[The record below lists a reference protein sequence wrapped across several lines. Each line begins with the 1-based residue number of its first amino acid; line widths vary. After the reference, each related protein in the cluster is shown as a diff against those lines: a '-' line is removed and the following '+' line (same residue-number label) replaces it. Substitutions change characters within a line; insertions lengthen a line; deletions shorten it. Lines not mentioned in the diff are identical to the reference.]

1 MSYGDIDNISAE
13 LGLAEW
19 VVSKCQ
25 YWRDHYE
32 TNYAEKHDEYYRL
45 FRGIWSS
52 EDRMRDSERSRIVAP
67 ALQQAVES
75 NVAEIE
81 TATFATGKI
90 FDIQDDLGDQNPQ
103 DMVLL
108 RKKLHEDF
116 DKAQIRARIGEVL
129 INCAVY
135 GTGIAEVV
143 LEEVEEAVPSTRP
156 LMDGDLQEFGVQK
169 RKRPMVKLNPVQ
181 PRNFLIDP
189 CATTVDDAMG
199 CAIEEF
205 VSTHTVELLQEQG
218 VYRDVMLETSAPDDD
233 LEADPNLY
241 NVNMERVR
249 LLKYYGLVPRQM
261 LIDEGVDEDEMP
273 DDSMYVEA
281 CVVIANQGQILK
293 AIANPY
299 MMQDRP
305 IVAFPW
311 DIVPSRF
318 YGRGVCEKGYMSQKA
333 LDAEM
338 RARIDALALTTH
350 PMMAVDATRV
360 PRGSKLD
367 VRPGRMLLTNGN
379 PKDSLLPFNFG
390 QIGQITFAQASA
402 LQNMVQQ
409 ATGAVDGAALASRS
423 QSESTAAGV
432 SMSLGAVMKRQ
443 KRTLVNFQDTF
454 LKPFISK
461 AAHRYMQFDPDNYP
475 IGDFKFT
482 VLSSLGIVAREY
494 EVGQLSQLMQVIPKD
509 SPAFAAIT
517 TAIVEHLS
525 VSNREEIIAAV
536 QQGSQPNPQAQQ
548 AAEQQAQLQLAV
560 AQGQAQ
566 LLNAQAA
573 ESSSRAQKYA
583 EEARLYPQEL
593 ALKYS
598 DNNNDGKVDDDF
610 EKRVRI
616 ADLMLREK
624 NMNMQEQRAREQSNQ
639 AAEQELRRQLN
650 RTN

>member
-1 MSYGDIDNISAE
+1 
-13 LGLAEW
+13 
-19 VVSKCQ
+19 
-25 YWRDHYE
+25 
-32 TNYAEKHDEYYRL
+32 
-45 FRGIWSS
+45 
-52 EDRMRDSERSRIVAP
+52 
-67 ALQQAVES
+67 
-75 NVAEIE
+75 
-81 TATFATGKI
+81 
-90 FDIQDDLGDQNPQ
+90 
-103 DMVLL
+103 
-108 RKKLHEDF
+108 
-116 DKAQIRARIGEVL
+116 
-129 INCAVY
+129 
-135 GTGIAEVV
+135 
-143 LEEVEEAVPSTRP
+143 
-156 LMDGDLQEFGVQK
+156 
-169 RKRPMVKLNPVQ
+169 
-181 PRNFLIDP
+181 LIDP

-650 RTN
+650 RPN

>member
-1 MSYGDIDNISAE
+1 MSYGDIDDISAE

-81 TATFATGKI
+81 TATFASGKI

-650 RTN
+650 RPN

>member
-81 TATFATGKI
+81 TATFASGKI

-650 RTN
+650 RPN

>member
-1 MSYGDIDNISAE
+1 MSYGDIDDISAE

-81 TATFATGKI
+81 TATFASGKI

-517 TAIVEHLS
+517 KAIVEHLS

-650 RTN
+650 RPN

>member
-650 RTN
+650 RPN

>member
-1 MSYGDIDNISAE
+1 MSYGDIDSISAE

-81 TATFATGKI
+81 TATFASGKI

-273 DDSMYVEA
+273 DDSIYVEA

-650 RTN
+650 RPN

>member
-1 MSYGDIDNISAE
+1 MSYGDIDDISAE

-81 TATFATGKI
+81 TATFASGKI

-583 EEARLYPQEL
+583 EETRLYPQEL

-650 RTN
+650 RPN

>member
-616 ADLMLREK
+616 ADLMLLEK

-650 RTN
+650 RPN

>member
-1 MSYGDIDNISAE
+1 
-13 LGLAEW
+13 
-19 VVSKCQ
+19 
-25 YWRDHYE
+25 
-32 TNYAEKHDEYYRL
+32 
-45 FRGIWSS
+45 
-52 EDRMRDSERSRIVAP
+52 
-67 ALQQAVES
+67 
-75 NVAEIE
+75 
-81 TATFATGKI
+81 
-90 FDIQDDLGDQNPQ
+90 
-103 DMVLL
+103 
-108 RKKLHEDF
+108 
-116 DKAQIRARIGEVL
+116 
-129 INCAVY
+129 
-135 GTGIAEVV
+135 
-143 LEEVEEAVPSTRP
+143 
-156 LMDGDLQEFGVQK
+156 
-169 RKRPMVKLNPVQ
+169 
-181 PRNFLIDP
+181 
-189 CATTVDDAMG
+189 
-199 CAIEEF
+199 
-205 VSTHTVELLQEQG
+205 
-218 VYRDVMLETSAPDDD
+218 
-233 LEADPNLY
+233 
-241 NVNMERVR
+241 
-249 LLKYYGLVPRQM
+249 
-261 LIDEGVDEDEMP
+261 
-273 DDSMYVEA
+273 
-281 CVVIANQGQILK
+281 
-293 AIANPY
+293 
-299 MMQDRP
+299 
-305 IVAFPW
+305 
-311 DIVPSRF
+311 
-318 YGRGVCEKGYMSQKA
+318 
-333 LDAEM
+333 
-338 RARIDALALTTH
+338 
-350 PMMAVDATRV
+350 
-360 PRGSKLD
+360 
-367 VRPGRMLLTNGN
+367 
-379 PKDSLLPFNFG
+379 
-390 QIGQITFAQASA
+390 
-402 LQNMVQQ
+402 
-409 ATGAVDGAALASRS
+409 
-423 QSESTAAGV
+423 
-432 SMSLGAVMKRQ
+432 MKRQ

-650 RTN
+650 RPN

>member
-1 MSYGDIDNISAE
+1 
-13 LGLAEW
+13 
-19 VVSKCQ
+19 
-25 YWRDHYE
+25 
-32 TNYAEKHDEYYRL
+32 
-45 FRGIWSS
+45 
-52 EDRMRDSERSRIVAP
+52 
-67 ALQQAVES
+67 
-75 NVAEIE
+75 
-81 TATFATGKI
+81 
-90 FDIQDDLGDQNPQ
+90 
-103 DMVLL
+103 MVLL

-156 LMDGDLQEFGVQK
+156 LMDGELQEFGVQK

-650 RTN
+650 RPN